1 MIDVNWDPSRREMKV
16 FSALFVL
23 FFGIVA
29 YSLYASTESMLTAG
43 VVFGVGAVI
52 GVTGFFLP
60 DAMRYVYVGW
70 MIAVFPI
77 GWVVSHLILAVI
89 FYLVVTPIGLLVRL
103 CGHDAMQRKFDRDA
117 ESYWIPRGEQPKPE
131 QYFRQF

>member
-1 MIDVNWDPSRREMKV
+1 MIEINWNPPKRDLKI
-16 FSALFVL
+16 FSILLIA

-29 YSLYASTESMLTAG
+29 WIVHSKWEATTAAVAI
-43 VVFGVGAVI
+43 VVAVTVLGI
-52 GVTGFFLP
+52 ACFLLP
-60 DAMRYVYVGW
+60 ELARRVYVGW

-89 FYLVVTPIGLLVRL
+89 FYGVFTPFGLVMRL
-103 CGHDAMQRKFDRDA
+103 FRYDPMKRKFEPDTG
-117 ESYWIPRGEQPKPE
+117 SYWIKRTEQPKPE